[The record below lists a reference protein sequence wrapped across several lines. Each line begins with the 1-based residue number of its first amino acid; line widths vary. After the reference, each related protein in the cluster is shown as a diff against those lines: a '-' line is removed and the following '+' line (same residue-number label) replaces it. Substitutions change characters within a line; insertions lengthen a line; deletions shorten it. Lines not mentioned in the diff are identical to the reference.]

1 VDPKGS
7 FLFAGTFGDG
17 KVSGYTIGASGG
29 LTPITGSPFT
39 VGVGILGVAVDASGK
54 FLYVADNSPG
64 SVRVL
69 SLGAN
74 GAPTAISGSPFA
86 AGSGTEAVVVTGK
99 IQ

>member
-17 KVSGYTIGASGG
+17 KVSGYKIGASGG

-39 VGVGILGVAVDASGK
+39 VGVGILAVAVDPSAK

-64 SVRVL
+64 SVRTL
-69 SLGAN
+69 SIGAT
-74 GAPTAISGSPFA
+74 GALTPISGSPFV
-86 AGSGTEAVVVTGK
+86 AGMGTEAVVVTAK
-99 IQ
+99 IH